1 MGGLLTDM
9 NRLSINSKASQET
22 VEDVLR
28 TTGDK
33 CLQLSIYVRLEVRKG
48 KLIPPT
54 YTSESKAYLPI

>member
-54 YTSESKAYLPI
+54 CTSESKAHLPI

>member
-9 NRLSINSKASQET
+9 NRHSLSSKASQKTE
-22 VEDVLR
+22 EDVLR

-33 CLQLSIYVRLEVRKG
+33 CLQLSIYVRLEVRKR

-54 YTSESKAYLPI
+54 YPSESKAHLPS